1 MARKASPV
9 GPFARGLI
17 EDASIDLILGVLEAR
32 EQENGSE
39 PDFGLAE
46 ILDGEPGEDTRERIL
61 EALAEFDGDDL
72 TPVERRC
79 GRVRN
84 LAEGKGIASLDTIS
98 KKRLSNEEFVE
109 YENQLDPLCRSI
121 WTYTNARHAFD
132 DAESFHFA
140 RKFRDLGKMYNAFG
154 VELEKAS
161 GFEAASVDE
170 AALEA
175 RITEVLELKT
185 KCTVTAMDLPATGA
199 HPVSVMLI
207 VRHGGPLSSVHDHR
221 DDGRRGTIYFRPPNE
236 ATLIYTPAK
245 RQIEIC
251 ADSPAV
257 RQQVSETFAE
267 VALNHDI
274 SQKPLTW
281 KHYNLSRFRNSLTL
295 PVPCIDGFEIHHAQ
309 VLEVEVRLGGWGRKL
324 SLKVAF
330 KDDIDAVATKYLGPN
345 SIIKRAAM
353 FSRIGIAVKFNRT
366 GDEKERTLNINISG
380 SKSCNLQS
388 NKDPDE
394 RSLGFALLGEW
405 GILNAFRQI
414 ENGDLRAMFSQ
425 LVELFDREED
435 EITGGELRNLGLDPD
450 RLIEGGLL
458 ERRDRQDIVLIDEDD
473 IDGEV
478 AIVPSSSPGMVK
490 ATGPFGEDAG
500 KYPMADMERFQLNRQ
515 WLQETVLR
523 LVGPLLRKK
532 GIQIIDQDLI
542 LLGDMGVDGTS
553 TPVYFARRL
562 GDPAVIS
569 KLDQLLRA
577 RNTSGNGIV
586 LSASPTTFTCL
597 GPNVVVPILSHLEEE
612 GEKQVM
618 SREAVVGTFNTGRN
632 LAMGGSA
639 VAILKSGAQSASLC
653 IPGKAPLA
661 ILGANQI
668 RIFERLVAAHLAGS
682 PDVKTAVLIEDTG
695 VHSPQQAFKP
705 PQWRSIL
712 DVYIGKGPTRG
723 YWRLVV

>member
-9 GPFARGLI
+9 GRFARGLI
-17 EDASIDLILGVLEAR
+17 EDAPIDLILGVFKAR
-32 EQENGSE
+32 GRENDTE
-39 PDFGLAE
+39 PDFRLAE
-46 ILDGEPGEDTRERIL
+46 ILENKTGGEPRDHIL
-61 EALAEFDGDDL
+61 EALGQFDKDDL
-72 TPVERRC
+72 TPVEQRC

-84 LAEGKGIASLDTIS
+84 LAEGKGVASLDTIAE
-98 KKRLSNEEFVE
+98 KRLSNEEFIE
-109 YENQLDPLCRSI
+109 YEKQLDPLCRSI
-121 WTYTNARHAFD
+121 WTFTNARRVFD

-140 RKFRDLGKMYNAFG
+140 RKFRDHGKMYDAFE
-154 VELEKAS
+154 VELENTTSFDAT
-161 GFEAASVDE
+161 SVDG
-170 AALEA
+170 AALAA

-185 KCTVTAMDLPATGA
+185 KCTVTAMDLPSTDT
-199 HPVSVMLI
+199 HPASVMLI
-207 VRHGGPLSSVHDHR
+207 IRHGGPLSSVHDHR

-257 RQQVSETFAE
+257 RQQVSGAFAE
-267 VALNHDI
+267 VALNHDV

-281 KHYNLSRFRNSLTL
+281 KRYDLGRFRTSLTL
-295 PVPCIDGFEIHHAQ
+295 PMPSVDGFQIHHAK
-309 VLEVEVRLGGWGRKL
+309 VLEVEVRLGNWKRKL
-324 SLKVAF
+324 GLKVSID
-330 KDDIDAVATKYLGPN
+330 DDIDAVALRYLGPN
-345 SIIKRAAM
+345 SIIKRAGM
-353 FSRIGIAVKFNRT
+353 FSRIGIAIKYNKD
-366 GDEKERTLNINISG
+366 GDEKTRTLNITISG
-380 SKSCNLQS
+380 TKSCNLQS

-394 RSLGFALLGEW
+394 RNLGFALLGEW
-405 GILNAFRQI
+405 GILNTFKQI

-425 LVELFDREED
+425 LVQLFDRAED
-435 EITGGELRNLGLDPD
+435 EITGGELRGLGLDPD

-478 AIVPSSSPGMVK
+478 AIDPSSTPGMVK

-500 KYPMADMERFQLNRQ
+500 EYPLADMERFQLNRQ

-523 LVGPLLRKK
+523 LVGSLLTKN
-532 GIQIIDQDLI
+532 GPQIIDEDLI
-542 LLGDMGVDGTS
+542 LLGDMGVDGAS
-553 TPVYFARRL
+553 APVYFARRL
-562 GDPAVIS
+562 GDPVVIN

-577 RNTSGNGIV
+577 RNTTGIGIV
-586 LSASPTTFTCL
+586 LSSSPESLTCL
-597 GPNVVVPILSHLEEE
+597 GPNVVVPILSHLEKVGEE
-612 GEKQVM
+612 QEL
-618 SREAVVGTFNTGRN
+618 SRDAVIQTFSTGRN
-632 LAMGGSA
+632 LAMGGSM
-639 VAILKSGAQSASLC
+639 VAILKSESQSASLC

-668 RIFERLVAAHLAGS
+668 RIFERLVAAHLSGS

-695 VHSPQQAFKP
+695 VQSPQQAFKP

>member
-9 GPFARGLI
+9 GPFVRGLI
-17 EDASIDLILGVLEAR
+17 EDASIELILGVLEAR

-46 ILDGEPGEDTRERIL
+46 ILDGETGEDTRERIL
-61 EALAEFDGDDL
+61 EALSQFDKDDL

-84 LAEGKGIASLDTIS
+84 LAEGKGVASLDTIA

-121 WTYTNARHAFD
+121 WTYANARHAFD

-140 RKFRDLGKMYNAFG
+140 RKFRDHGKMYDAFE
-154 VELEKAS
+154 VELEKATS
-161 GFEAASVDE
+161 FDAASVDG

-185 KCTVTAMDLPATGA
+185 KCTVTAMDLPATGT
-199 HPVSVMLI
+199 HPASVMLI

-236 ATLIYTPAK
+236 ATLIYTPEK

-257 RQQVSETFAE
+257 RQQVSGTFAE
-267 VALNHDI
+267 VALNHDV
-274 SQKPLTW
+274 SRKPLTW
-281 KHYNLSRFRNSLTL
+281 KRYNLGRFRGALTL
-295 PVPCIDGFEIHHAQ
+295 PAPRIDGFEIHKAK
-309 VLEVEVRLGGWGRKL
+309 VVEVEVRLGGWSRKL

-330 KDDIDAVATKYLGPN
+330 DDDIDAVATKYLGSN
-345 SIIKRAAM
+345 SVIKRAAM
-353 FSRIGIAVKFNRT
+353 FSRIGLAVKFNRT
-366 GDEKERTLNINISG
+366 GDDKERTLNINISG

-394 RSLGFALLGEW
+394 RSLGFALLSEW
-405 GILNAFRQI
+405 GILNTFRQI

-435 EITGGELRNLGLDPD
+435 EITGGELRDLGLDPD

-473 IDGEV
+473 IDGEA
-478 AIVPSSSPGMVK
+478 AIAPSSAPGMVR

-500 KYPMADMERFQLNRQ
+500 EYPLADMERFRLNRQ

-523 LVGPLLRKK
+523 LVGPLLTKK
-532 GIQIIDQDLI
+532 GTQIIDQDLI
-542 LLGDMGVDGTS
+542 LLGDTGVDGAS
-553 TPVYFARRL
+553 TPVYFGRRL

-577 RNTSGNGIV
+577 RNTSGIGIV
-586 LSASPTTFTCL
+586 LSASPTIFTCL
-597 GPNVVVPILSHLEEE
+597 GPNVVVSILSHLEEE

-618 SREAVVGTFNTGRN
+618 SRDAVVQTFNTGRN
-632 LAMGGSA
+632 LALGGST
-639 VAILKSGAQSASLC
+639 VAIHRSGTQSASLC

-668 RIFERLVAAHLAGS
+668 KIFERLVAAHLAGS
-682 PDVKTAVLIEDTG
+682 PDVKTAILIEDTG
-695 VHSPQQAFKP
+695 VQSPQQAFKP

-723 YWRLVV
+723 YWRLVA

>member
-9 GPFARGLI
+9 GRFARGLI
-17 EDASIDLILGVLEAR
+17 EDAPIDLILGIFKAR
-32 EQENGSE
+32 GRENDTE

-46 ILDGEPGEDTRERIL
+46 ILDNNTGEDPKERIL
-61 EALAEFDGDDL
+61 EALNLFDKDDL
-72 TPVERRC
+72 TPAEQRC

-84 LAEGKGIASLDTIS
+84 LAEGKGVASLDTIA
-98 KKRLSNEEFVE
+98 KKRLSNEEHIE
-109 YENQLDPLCRSI
+109 YEKQLDPLCRSI
-121 WTYTNARHAFD
+121 WAFINARHAFE
-132 DAESFHFA
+132 DAESFYFA
-140 RKFRDLGKMYNAFG
+140 RQYRDHGKMYDAFE
-154 VELEKAS
+154 VELGNSTTFDAD
-161 GFEAASVDE
+161 SVDE
-170 AALEA
+170 AGLAL
-175 RITEVLELKT
+175 RISEVLELKT
-185 KCTVTAMDLPATGA
+185 KCTVKVMDLPATDA
-199 HPVSVMLI
+199 HPASVMLI

-257 RQQVSETFAE
+257 RQQVSGAFAE
-267 VALNHDI
+267 VALNHDV

-281 KHYNLSRFRNSLTL
+281 KRYNLGRFRTSLTL
-295 PVPCIDGFEIHHAQ
+295 PVPSVDGFQIHHAK
-309 VLEVEVRLGGWGRKL
+309 VLEVEVRLGNWKRKL
-324 SLKVAF
+324 GLKVSID
-330 KDDIDAVATKYLGPN
+330 DDIDAIALRYLGPN
-345 SIIKRAAM
+345 SIIKRAGM
-353 FSRIGIAVKFNRT
+353 FSRIGIAIKYNKD
-366 GDEKERTLNINISG
+366 GDEKTRTLNITISG
-380 SKSCNLQS
+380 TKSCNLQS

-394 RSLGFALLGEW
+394 RNLGFALLGEW
-405 GILNAFRQI
+405 GILNTFKQI
-414 ENGDLRAMFSQ
+414 ENGDLRAMFPQ
-425 LVELFDREED
+425 LVQLFDRAED
-435 EITGGELRNLGLDPD
+435 EITGGELRGLGLDPD

-478 AIVPSSSPGMVK
+478 AIDPSSTPGMVK

-500 KYPMADMERFQLNRQ
+500 EYPLADMERFQLNRQ

-523 LVGPLLRKK
+523 LVGSLLTKN
-532 GIQIIDQDLI
+532 GPQIIDEDLI
-542 LLGDMGVDGTS
+542 LLGDMGVDGAS

-562 GDPAVIS
+562 GDPVVIS

-577 RNTSGNGIV
+577 RNTSGIGIV
-586 LSASPTTFTCL
+586 LSSSPESLTCL
-597 GPNVVVPILSHLEEE
+597 GPNVVVPILLHLEKVGEE
-612 GEKQVM
+612 QEL
-618 SREAVVGTFNTGRN
+618 SRDAVIQTFSTGRN
-632 LAMGGSA
+632 LAMGGST
-639 VAILKSGAQSASLC
+639 VAILKSEAQSASLC

-668 RIFERLVAAHLAGS
+668 RIFERLVAAHLSGS

-695 VHSPQQAFKP
+695 VQSPQQAFKP